1 MTFKS
6 FLKLVEIETKIASVF
21 PFTIGILF
29 VLLRYQKLDII
40 NTLLFFVAMLLF
52 DLATTAINN
61 FMDYLKASTDTYR
74 QTGNVIGQEKI
85 PTRTVFITIRVLLV
99 TASSLG
105 VILSFRTDFFV
116 LLIGMICFAIGI
128 LYTFG
133 PIPLS
138 RMPLGEVF
146 SGMTMGFGIIFLA
159 VYVNAY
165 DQGIVHLGLNGATLV
180 FEANLRLLLE
190 IFLIALPSVLT
201 IANLM
206 LANNICDLEEDIY
219 NHRYTLPYYIGKQ
232 GAVKL
237 FNALYVVSFVAII
250 VSVITS
256 IVPPVVLLSLL
267 VGYPVFKQVRLF
279 NSKQVKAETFVVSVK
294 NLVLVNGAVSVSFL
308 LALIIA

>member
-1 MTFKS
+1 MTIKS
-6 FLKLVEIETKIASVF
+6 FLKLVEIQTKIASVF

-29 VLLRYQKLDII
+29 VLLRYQELNIV

-74 QTGNVIGQEKI
+74 KTRNIIGQENISTK
-85 PTRTVFITIRVLLV
+85 TVFVTIITLLV
-99 TASSLG
+99 TASSIG
-105 VILSFRTDFFV
+105 VVLSFRTDFFV
-116 LLIGMICFAIGI
+116 LLIGVICFAIGI
-128 LYTFG
+128 FYTFG

-165 DQGIVHLGLNGATLV
+165 DQGIVHLGLDGPTLI
-180 FEANLRLLLE
+180 FEANLLLLLE

-219 NHRYTLPYYIGKQ
+219 NHRYTLPYYIGK
-232 GAVKL
+232 GVAVKL
-237 FNALYVVSFVAII
+237 FNALYVISFIAII
-250 VSVITS
+250 ASVIAE
-256 IVPPVVLLSLL
+256 IVPSIVLLSLL
-267 VGYPVFKQVRLF
+267 AGYPVFKQVRLF
-279 NSKQVKAETFVVSVK
+279 NRKQEKAETFVVSVK
-294 NLVLVNGAVSVSFL
+294 NLVLVNGAVSLSFL
-308 LALIIA
+308 LALIIN